1 MPRQNDGTEL
11 FRKLTAFDLYR
22 IASGTFGD
30 TTTTAAI
37 LGDGTETTVA
47 VTAITNFANGDP
59 VFISGSGGVE
69 LNAVNGTPA
78 TAMPVK
84 FKPKLAQA
92 SGARFVEAVKV
103 PLGKVAEGG
112 VSISPSRSLTAIPSA
127 LDDFP
132 IAYIE
137 GAVEVSFTV
146 PLLGYNIPNWQLLIG
161 YAEGETGTGTAADPW
176 QGVIGAVNQTLLGLQ
191 AFRLEGL
198 RHDGK
203 TVLVDLLDAKLETSG
218 SVEHNRTAPAQ
229 LSVTGRVT
237 KMIIRVHT

>member
-1 MPRQNDGTEL
+1 MPRQNDATEL
-11 FRKLTAFDLYR
+11 FRKLTAFDLFR
-22 IASGTFGD
+22 IQSGTIGD

-37 LGDGTETTVA
+37 LGDGTEATVG
-47 VTAITNFANGDP
+47 VTAITNFTNGDP
-59 VFISGSGGVE
+59 VFISGDGGVE
-69 LNAVNGTPA
+69 LNAINGTVA
-78 TAMPVK
+78 TAMPMRY
-84 FKPKLAQA
+84 KPKLAQA
-92 SGARFVEAVKV
+92 IGARFVEAVRV
-103 PLGKVAEGG
+103 PLGKIAEGG

-137 GAVEVSFTV
+137 GPVEVTFSV
-146 PLLGYNIPNWQLLIG
+146 PLLGYNIPNWQLLLG
-161 YAEGETGTGTAADPW
+161 YAEAETGVGTSADPW

-191 AFRLEGL
+191 AFRLTGS

-218 SVEHNRTAPAQ
+218 SIDHNRQAPSV

-237 KMIIRVHT
+237 KMIVRVYT